1 MVLKNAGACRKPPL
15 FEIQEGDINNKRR
28 EKERFDEKA
37 EST

>member
-15 FEIQEGDINNKRR
+15 FGIQEENINNKRR
-28 EKERFDEKA
+28 EKERCDEKA